1 MQPTTHDSHPHSR
14 GHARHEPGF
23 WSTYQRF
30 VGVVGVIMM
39 VSFSIPGGAAA
50 PRDMHD
56 ERRKVA
62 TFDWGGELWQLTHS
76 GVASMHSYYDL
87 CPWNEDGDKIVF
99 CSYDKE
105 RTHSKI
111 YWLNIADGSIHF
123 LDQSDI
129 VDTHS
134 GLRQQWLPGSNK
146 VAFSTSDEQGAFL
159 KVIDVTTGEASRMD
173 GALRMLHPDGKRA
186 VSHTNPRDE
195 AAIARRDAE
204 GVFVTEIA
212 SGRKSLFVTLQDAI
226 DLHPN
231 KDNIGHCKLYIKHTK
246 WSPDGRKLLFVLTNE
261 IIYQGDQPRVKSIFV
276 VNADGSGLRNILAGG
291 RWNHPSW
298 HPDGRRILINLANEQ
313 GEMKMAYLCTET
325 GRQEK
330 VTERIPGGGHH
341 PSVSPDGRRLVTEMV
356 TYNEGPNGR
365 ESSGLCEIIILDIEK
380 DTVRRTT
387 SFPLT
392 NHSHSG
398 THVHPVWSRDSSSV
412 LYNSDQSG
420 HSELYLLKLN
430 N

>member
-1 MQPTTHDSHPHSR
+1 
-14 GHARHEPGF
+14 
-23 WSTYQRF
+23 
-30 VGVVGVIMM
+30 V
-39 VSFSIPGGAAA
+39 AA
-50 PRDMHD
+50 
-56 ERRKVA
+56 
-62 TFDWGGELWQLTHS
+62 FDWGGELWQLTHS
-76 GVASMHSYYDL
+76 GEASMHSYYDL

-99 CSYDKE
+99 CSYDEK
-105 RTHSKI
+105 RTRSKI
-111 YWLNIADGSIHF
+111 YWMNTADGTLHF

-146 VAFSTSDEQGAFL
+146 VAFSTTDEKGTFL

-195 AAIARRDAE
+195 AAIARRDTE
-204 GVFVTEIA
+204 GIFVTETA
-212 SGRKSLFVTLQDAI
+212 SGRKSLIVTLQDAI
-226 DLHPN
+226 NLHPK
-231 KDNIGHCKLYIKHTK
+231 KDNIGKAKLYIKHTK
-246 WSPDGRKLLFVLTNE
+246 WSPDGKKLLFVLTNE
-261 IIYQGDQPRVKSIFV
+261 IIYKGDQPRVKSIFV
-276 VNADGSGLRNILAGG
+276 VNADGSGLRNILAAG

-298 HPDGRRILINLANEQ
+298 HPDGRRILINLADEQ
-313 GEMKMAYLCTET
+313 GEMRMAYVSVET
-325 GRQEK
+325 GRLEK

-356 TYNEGPNGR
+356 TYTEGPNGR
-365 ESSGLCEIIILDIEK
+365 ESSGICEIIVLDIEK
-380 DTVRRTT
+380 DTVQRTT
-387 SFPLT
+387 SFPVV

-420 HSELYLLKLN
+420 HSELYLLKIN